1 MSAEKNLKILVAED
15 DNFTRDVIEEIL
27 ISNNYD
33 VVTSADGLFALQKI
47 NDGNNFDLIV
57 SDMDMPNMN
66 GLELINNIRKDGI
79 DIPVVILTGNQE
91 VKIAIEALKN
101 GANDYII
108 KDENI
113 SDTLIMSIEQVIE
126 TYLLKL
132 ENIRLVEELARKNQ
146 ELERLS
152 YLDGLTGIPN
162 RRYFDQTIRQEW
174 NRALREESSLALVL
188 IDIDFFKV
196 YNDVYGHQSGDQ
208 CLQRV
213 AQCLSQTLHRSSD
226 FVARYGGE
234 EFVAVL
240 PKTSIAEAE
249 TLANK
254 MRYNLAEQELEHK
267 GSNVA
272 KHVTISVGVSC
283 FTPPESS
290 TIDQLISDADEALY
304 SAKRNGRNQVC
315 CCAPSP
321 TL

>member
-79 DIPVVILTGNQE
+79 DISVVILTGNQE

-174 NRALREESSLALVL
+174 NRALREASSLALVL